1 MTSYSFKCKDI
12 GMECGFET
20 SASERGSLMSKIG
33 AHAKEAHNMHTI
45 PDDVMRKVEG
55 AILVKE

>member
-20 SASERGSLMSKIG
+20 SAGERGALMSKIG

-45 PDDVMRKVEG
+45 PDDIMKKVEK
-55 AILVKE
+55 AISVKQ